1 MKKPSF
7 VLEIFL
13 QPGEYFFGDQDTRI
27 RTILGS
33 CVSVTVWHPK
43 LLLGGM
49 CHIMLPSRSGQA
61 QGNIDGKYADE
72 AVELLLAEIKSAGTS
87 AKEYQVKVFGGSDMF
102 THQKPTEALTIGQ
115 KNTQTVKA
123 LLNKNQ
129 FNIHAE
135 HLGGSGH
142 RYIIFD
148 VWSGYVW
155 VRHHALNR
163 PVSQLAAAA

>member
-1 MKKPSF
+1 MKKPAY
-7 VLEIFL
+7 VLEVFL
-13 QPGEYFFGDQDTRI
+13 QPGEYFFGDHETRL

-33 CVSVTVWHPK
+33 CVSVTFWHPK

-49 CHIMLPSRSGQA
+49 CHIMLPSRSSQSG
-61 QGNIDGKYADE
+61 GIVDGKYADE
-72 AVELLLAEIKSAGTS
+72 AIELLLAEINKAGTFAS
-87 AKEYQVKVFGGSDMF
+87 EYQVKVFGGGDMF
-102 THQKPTEALTIGQ
+102 THQNAINGLSIGQ
-115 KNTQTVKA
+115 KNIVTVRN
-123 LLNKNQ
+123 LLAKNQ

-163 PVSQLAAAA
+163 PVADLAAA